1 MCKPKITQTQVIRNH
16 LLSGKSITTWEAIQL
31 YRITCL
37 ATRISELRQLGL
49 QVKQERI
56 NSNATH
62 WQVYWL
68 NSSYIQP
75 YQAVVATMTISD
87 KKSPKLVTRGFTIY

>member
-1 MCKPKITQTQVIRNH
+1 MSKPKVTQPQVIKDH

-37 ATRISELRQLGL
+37 ATRISELRRLGL
-49 QVKQERI
+49 QIKQERI
-56 NSNATH
+56 NSDGTH

-68 NSSYIQP
+68 DSSYIQS
-75 YQAVVATMTISD
+75 YLA
-87 KKSPKLVTRGFTIY
+87 GGGHNE

>member
-1 MCKPKITQTQVIRNH
+1 MRKPKITQTQVIKIH

-37 ATRISELRQLGL
+37 ATRISELRRLGL
-49 QVKQERI
+49 QIEQERI
-56 NSNATH
+56 DSDDTH

-68 NSSYIQP
+68 DSGYIQS
-75 YQAVVATMTISD
+75 YMANGD
-87 KKSPKLVTRGFTIY
+87 ENE

>member
-49 QVKQERI
+49 QIKQERI
-56 NSNATH
+56 NSNDTH

-68 NSSYIQP
+68 DSSYIQS
-75 YQAVVATMTISD
+75 YLAS
-87 KKSPKLVTRGFTIY
+87 GGHNE

>member
-1 MCKPKITQTQVIRNH
+1 MCKPKITQAQVIKTH

-37 ATRISELRQLGL
+37 ATRISELRRLGL
-49 QVKQERI
+49 QIKQERI
-56 NSNATH
+56 NSDDTH

-68 NSSYIQP
+68 DSSYIRS
-75 YQAVVATMTISD
+75 YLAKGVD
-87 KKSPKLVTRGFTIY
+87 DE

>member
-1 MCKPKITQTQVIRNH
+1 MCEPKITQTQVIKNH

-37 ATRISELRQLGL
+37 ATRISELRRLGL
-49 QVKQERI
+49 QIKQERV
-56 NSNATH
+56 NSDDTH

-68 NSSYIQP
+68 DSDYIE
-75 YQAVVATMTISD
+75 ACKA
-87 KKSPKLVTRGFTIY
+87 KGGNNE